1 MSSSTASDKGWS
13 LSLDNCTLDISGNG
27 SRGPVTCYGY
37 RKILRV
43 TNCEVYG
50 SAAAATGVST
60 FAGQTLL
67 DIGGTQD
74 ISDTAHQVVDNFLLE
89 GGSLALNL
97 VGTNTHD
104 PLIYTNN
111 KHFNNSLEGDW

>member
-37 RKILRV
+37 RKILRDA
-43 TNCEVYG
+43 NCEFYG

-60 FAGQTLL
+60 FQGQTLL
-67 DIGGTQD
+67 AIGGTPD
-74 ISDTAHQVVDNFLLE
+74 ISDTANQVVDKDLFV
-89 GGSLALNL
+89 GGAVARTRQGSQYGGGKVREN
-97 VGTNTHD
+97 
-104 PLIYTNN
+104 
-111 KHFNNSLEGDW
+111 